1 MAAGPRGAAV
11 KGEEGYAAAGRRG
24 AVVSGEEGYAA
35 VGRNGNV
42 VTGEEVDVQGAAVG
56 RRGAVVVGEEGAAA
70 VGRYGGVVV
79 GDRYESYDAWKAV
92 AAVGAGIAIGTM
104 LAKPPAAATTV
115 VVSASHLLLPRQH
128 VLHARHDR
136 RGGRLPGRAAPAG
149 RDHHD
154 APGGLQGREGQ
165 QRAVHAVRSDLL
177 HESAAGLPGG
187 RPEVTGSVDPRSHG
201 GWRAL
206 LPVTLLVAVAGVQVM
221 LATTAGLSAW
231 KGGGFGMFSTTDDGG
246 RRYVRIFVTAPERS
260 EEISIAP
267 SLEDAAR
274 RAAVLPRDAQLSNLA
289 RRVVERERRYQRP
302 VDAVRIQNWRVEYA
316 KETLAATPRMTR
328 EFLYRVD
335 AIAAPDR

>member
-1 MAAGPRGAAV
+1 MTDSV
-11 KGEEGYAAAGRRG
+11 E
-24 AVVSGEEGYAA
+24 
-35 VGRNGNV
+35 
-42 VTGEEVDVQGAAVG
+42 
-56 RRGAVVVGEEGAAA
+56 
-70 VGRYGGVVV
+70 
-79 GDRYESYDAWKAV
+79 
-92 AAVGAGIAIGTM
+92 
-104 LAKPPAAATTV
+104 
-115 VVSASHLLLPRQH
+115 
-128 VLHARHDR
+128 
-136 RGGRLPGRAAPAG
+136 PG
-149 RDHHD
+149 
-154 APGGLQGREGQ
+154 
-165 QRAVHAVRSDLL
+165 
-177 HESAAGLPGG
+177 
-187 RPEVTGSVDPRSHG
+187 SHG

-335 AIAAPDR
+335 ATTAPDR